1 MILSSNLYYINVSDY
16 FQADNLI
23 VYFALQVYPPPFQEL
38 PSPFLEL
45 FDLDS
50 VFDSEKSSLAHLA
63 TNCLE
68 AQSGENTIEENVNKF
83 INRVNDKLEIFNHG
97 GDCKKIIET
106 VFLLI
111 NNYKKQ
117 PH

>member
-1 MILSSNLYYINVSDY
+1 M
-16 FQADNLI
+16 
-23 VYFALQVYPPPFQEL
+23 YPPPFQEL

-45 FDLDS
+45 FDLDNI
-50 VFDSEKSSLAHLA
+50 FGSEKSSLAHLA

-68 AQSGENTIEENVNKF
+68 AQSGKKTVEENVNQF
-83 INRVNDKLEIFNHG
+83 INKVNEKLEIFNHVS
-97 GDCKKIIET
+97 DCKEIIQT
-106 VFLLI
+106 VFSLI